1 MITVLHDRVLIK
13 KIEAE
18 EKTAGG
24 LYVASAAIEK
34 KYEGTVIA
42 VGAGKPVKDST
53 PIPLSV
59 KVGDRVLYS
68 PTAGIAVKIKDDDF
82 LVLKEDDIFAI
93 MDEE

>member
-1 MITVLHDRVLIK
+1 MITILHDRVLIK
-13 KIEAE
+13 KADAE

-24 LYVASAAIEK
+24 LFIASAAVEK

-42 VGAGKPVKDST
+42 VGAGKPVKDGA
-53 PIPLSV
+53 PIPLTV
-59 KVGDRVLYS
+59 KVGDKVIYS
-68 PTAGIAVKIKDDDF
+68 QTAGIPVKIKEESF

>member
-24 LYVASAAIEK
+24 LFIASAAVEK

-42 VGAGKPVKDST
+42 VGTGRPVKDSA
-53 PIPLSV
+53 PIPLTV
-59 KVGDRVLYS
+59 KVGDKVIYS
-68 PTAGIAVKIKDDDF
+68 PTAGIAVKIQEESL

-93 MDEE
+93 MEE